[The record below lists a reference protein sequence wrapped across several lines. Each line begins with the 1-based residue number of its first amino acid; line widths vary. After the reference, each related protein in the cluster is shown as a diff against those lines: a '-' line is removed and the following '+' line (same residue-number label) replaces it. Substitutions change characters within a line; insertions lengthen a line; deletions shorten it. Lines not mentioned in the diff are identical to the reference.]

1 VIKKN
6 LLFIPI
12 VILALSCSD
21 DNDPEVASALPKA
34 CFQLPQNVKAY
45 AAATFDASCSKNVQT
60 HSWHF
65 GDGSTSSE
73 ANPSHTYL
81 TQGTYTVKLVVTGD
95 KNTKDS
101 LSMSIDVAAGK
112 ATTHYFDVES
122 NQVWEAGVHI
132 IPYGIAVKNNATL
145 TIKPGAIIR
154 FDKDESLVIGAD
166 GSTGTLIAEGTA
178 TQPILFT
185 ANSATPQKGYYYGI
199 RFGAEDSGTSIMKYC
214 TIEYGATLVSF
225 KNTQVAFENNI
236 FRHASE
242 DGVEIG
248 YDGGSFVSFK
258 NNTFEDIDG
267 YAVSVPVNE
276 LPTVGSPNNY
286 GTNYINIY
294 GALNLPNA
302 TLGKREVPYVITGD
316 LIVGSEA
323 GTTLTILPG
332 TVIKFGKSNSG
343 TIIVGGSSIKG
354 KLIAEGTEVE
364 PIIFTTE
371 ITNQGHWGGIIFAA
385 GNDPSSSLQHC
396 KLERGGMS
404 GLYRIDAAVRV
415 ENTAVKINYCTFS
428 EAKDYSIFMH
438 ENAYFISF
446 EHNTIETSVGNGIS
460 IGGNYVPTI
469 GLTNTIKA
477 KYELIVSSGVTT
489 NLTWPK
495 YAFPYTILSHSGVG
509 SDEGCM
515 LTLTPGTV
523 IKVTNG
529 QFGVGGVY
537 TKGGLIANGTATEP
551 IIFTSIAN
559 SEQTKNWTHL
569 RLSENTMQGT
579 VINHCIIENGG
590 LVPDQGGIYIAS
602 SVPTISNT
610 IVRNS
615 VDYGI
620 VTYKATPT
628 LTNITYSNNAKGNI
642 LNRN

>member
-1 VIKKN
+1 MKKG
-6 LLFIPI
+6 LFFIPI

-21 DNDPEVASALPKA
+21 DDPEVASTLPKA
-34 CFQLPQNVKAY
+34 CFQLPQNVKEY
-45 AAATFDASCSKNVQT
+45 TPVTFDASCSKNAQT
-60 HSWHF
+60 YSWNF
-65 GDGSTSSE
+65 GDGDTSSE

-81 TQGTYTVKLVVTGD
+81 TKGVYNVKLVVTGD
-95 KNTKDS
+95 KNAKDS
-101 LSMSIDVAAGK
+101 LSMSVDVAAGK
-112 ATTHYFDVES
+112 VTTHYFDVES
-122 NQVWEAGVHI
+122 DQVWEAGAHI
-132 IPYGIAVKNNATL
+132 IPYGIAVKNNAKL
-145 TIKPGAIIR
+145 TIKPGAVIR

-166 GSTGTLIAEGTA
+166 GSAGTLIAEGTA

-185 ANSATPQKGYYYGI
+185 ANSSTPKKGYYYGI
-199 RFGAEDSGTSIMKYC
+199 RFGAEDTGNSVMKYC
-214 TIEYGATLVSF
+214 TVEYGATLVSF
-225 KNTQVAFENNI
+225 QHTEVAFENNI

-248 YDGGSFVSFK
+248 YAGGSFVSFK
-258 NNTFEDIDG
+258 NNTFEDLDG
-267 YAVSVPVNE
+267 YAVSVPVNS
-276 LPTVGSPNNY
+276 LSTVGSPNNY

-294 GALNLPNA
+294 GTLDLPNA
-302 TLGKREVPYVITGD
+302 TLGKREAPYVITGD
-316 LIVGSEA
+316 LIVGSVA

-332 TVIKFGKSNSG
+332 TVIKFGRSHTG
-343 TIIVGGSSIKG
+343 TIIVGGSSTKG
-354 KLIAEGTEVE
+354 KLIAEGTEAE
-364 PIIFTTE
+364 PIIFTPE
-371 ITNQGHWGGIIFAA
+371 IANQGRWGGIIFSS
-385 GNDPSSSLQHC
+385 GNDLSSSLKYC

-446 EHNTIETSVGNGIS
+446 EHNTIETSEGNGIS

-477 KYELIVSSGVTT
+477 KYELIVSSRVTK

-495 YAFPYTILSHSGVG
+495 YAFPYTFLTYGGVG
-509 SDEGCM
+509 SDGGCV

-529 QFGVGGVY
+529 DFSVGSVY
-537 TKGGLIANGTATEP
+537 SKGGLIAKGTAAEP
-551 IIFTSIAN
+551 IIFTSIGN

-569 RLSENTMQGT
+569 RLSENTLQGT
-579 VINHCIIENGG
+579 VIDHCIVENGG

-610 IVRNS
+610 TVRNS